1 MHGVRQFPITL
12 LCSIFVFSLIVLVP
26 VQEETGLNKAVIFNL
41 TNEDVPSCQ
50 LLALWQE
57 PHFFSL
63 VILRRALTEANLIV
77 APIVKEK
84 LLSGKG
90 EAVVVVLDEQG
101 WVNLACHYIWDL
113 FVVELKEVRE
123 GFGQKQ
129 TWEGN
134 ASDFCWNQRRK
145 ILAFLTL

>member
-12 LCSIFVFSLIVLVP
+12 LRSIFVFSLIVLIP

-63 VILRRALTEANLIV
+63 VILRCALTEANLIV
-77 APIVKEK
+77 APIVKEE

-101 WVNLACHYIWDL
+101 WVYLPGHYIWDL

-123 GFGQKQ
+123 GFGQK
-129 TWEGN
+129 
-134 ASDFCWNQRRK
+134 
-145 ILAFLTL
+145 